1 MNNWNNGRLLEKI
14 KFSKVYFIEK
24 KRNTNL
30 EARIEL
36 NVDSSQRE
44 DIISL
49 RANFE

>member
-30 EARIEL
+30 EARIGKNL
-36 NVDSSQRE
+36 LKNSSCK
-44 DIISL
+44 
-49 RANFE
+49 NFKKR